1 MLRVSN
7 HKAAM
12 NATLD
17 ALCRQWSPRLLSVLR
32 IMTALVLLQF
42 GTAKTFGF
50 PDIEMFADVTPG
62 SLYGVAGLIE
72 LIGGASLLAG
82 LFSRLAAFIL
92 SGEMAAAYFIDHIKY
107 SFLPIENDGSLAVI
121 LCFVCLY
128 LAAAGPG
135 PWSVDAMR
143 DLEARH

>member
-1 MLRVSN
+1 
-7 HKAAM
+7 M
-12 NATLD
+12 NLD
-17 ALCRQWSPRLLSVLR
+17 ALGQQWSPRLLSVLR

-50 PDIEMFADVTPG
+50 PDLEIFASVTPM
-62 SLYGVAGLIE
+62 SLYGIAGLIE
-72 LIGGASLLAG
+72 LIVGAFLLIG

-107 SFLPIENDGSLAVI
+107 SFLPIENDGNLAVI

-135 PWSVDAMR
+135 PWSVDAFR
-143 DLEARH
+143 RR

>member
-1 MLRVSN
+1 MI
-7 HKAAM
+7 
-12 NATLD
+12 ATTID
-17 ALCRQWSPRLLSVLR
+17 DFCRQWSPRLLSVLR

-50 PDIEMFADVTPG
+50 PDLEMFADVTVG

-72 LIGGASLLAG
+72 LFGGAFLLAG

-107 SFLPIENDGSLAVI
+107 SFLPIENDGSLAVT

-135 PWSVDAMR
+135 PWSLDALR
-143 DLEARH
+143 RG